1 VCIGDFNEVLKREEQ
16 LGPNIREEYLMAGFR
31 EAVDVC
37 QLCDLGY
44 IGLDWTF
51 EKKVTGGHFVR
62 VRLDRVLA
70 SANWCARFPLAE
82 VHHLMAIKSD
92 HCPILLSVE
101 PEKKSENIHGLGRP
115 FRYELMWETNHGLP
129 SLIQHV
135 WKEGQPCNSVKDMRI
150 KLCHLGEELRSWGQ
164 RSFGAV
170 RK

>member
-1 VCIGDFNEVLKREEQ
+1 MSFIYGEPNRSLRFRTWDIMKQMKSDTDLPWVCIGDFNEVLKREEQ

-82 VHHLMAIKSD
+82 VHHLMAVKSD
-92 HCPILLSVE
+92 HCPIFF
-101 PEKKSENIHGLGRP
+101 IR
-115 FRYELMWETNHGLP
+115 
-129 SLIQHV
+129 
-135 WKEGQPCNSVKDMRI
+135 
-150 KLCHLGEELRSWGQ
+150 
-164 RSFGAV
+164 
-170 RK
+170 